1 MKRWFV
7 IICRVTWHKT
17 YDAVIVIISVTVAG
31 LSECP
36 GWQSVNWWG
45 EKKIWN
51 GIYIWNRGW
60 QSVPSKVVQRS
71 NLVVLTILASKS
83 DSRYDDQWLIEKLS
97 SFCSDSMCEFLLDY
111 FQIEAL
117 VYEFGQNHEFFEF
130 RIIIHSQESQ
140 AKMFA
145 ENLRPAETMVV
156 INIFFLSWCQTV
168 KLLLWTTIFGTLCST
183 PVSYVDFIS
192 NLFSSYQFTLYHP
205 GHSL

>member
-71 NLVVLTILASKS
+71 NLVVWDHNKEKKVQFDHEILTILTSKS

-97 SFCSDSMCEFLLDY
+97 SFCSDLMCEFLLDY

-145 ENLRPAETMVV
+145 ENLRPW
-156 INIFFLSWCQTV
+156 S
-168 KLLLWTTIFGTLCST
+168 
-183 PVSYVDFIS
+183 
-192 NLFSSYQFTLYHP
+192 
-205 GHSL
+205 